1 MLQAN
6 LTKCRTESYE
16 NILEDAKVSEEVA
29 VGHHPEG
36 GIDFYPENM
45 EGDLSGNA
53 QIKAE
58 SMKIQVMISNAC
70 RLQCGWSGGC

>member
-29 VGHHPEG
+29 VGRHLE
-36 GIDFYPENM
+36 DFYLENM
-45 EGDLSGNA
+45 EEDLLGNT

-58 SMKIQVMISNAC
+58 SVKIQVMISNAH

>member
-29 VGHHPEG
+29 VGRHLE
-36 GIDFYPENM
+36 DFYLENM
-45 EGDLSGNA
+45 EEDLLGNT

-58 SMKIQVMISNAC
+58 SVKIQVMISNAR